1 MKKFVFFILCLEGAI
16 LSFNVSAVSA
26 LVPSVSKEL
35 LTPLFITAKII
46 WLYMLPYGVF
56 ALFYGPLIRVF
67 EAKYVEL
74 ICIILFSFSNLL
86 AGLSKNIHT
95 LFLARFLSGVFGASV
110 IPLTLILISKE
121 VDNKNRGKFIGL
133 FFSITFISSLLGLFL
148 SGVIYWRFIFLIPAF
163 FGFVLSVFMHFCL
176 PKFFTKSSV
185 KINYL
190 EIFKNKSILFLFI
203 YIFFISMFYH
213 AIQNWLSVYFFVK
226 FGFKQFLISIL
237 ITLTSLSGIFGEFIG
252 GIFSDKFGRIPT
264 INLGIFLMIL
274 SIFLLIFKLPFWIL
288 IVIMIIWGIGWT
300 FNHAGV
306 STLITTLPEKFLNE
320 SASLNS
326 SIRFISGGLGV
337 TFGGLLMEKS
347 FTFGFIFVGFGL
359 LFLLFLTNIL
369 IKI

>member
-26 LVPSVSKEL
+26 LVPSISKDL
-35 LTPLFITAKII
+35 SVPLFITAKII

-56 ALFYGPLIRVF
+56 ALFYGPLIRIF
-67 EAKYVEL
+67 EAKYIEL

-86 AGLSKNIHT
+86 AGLAKNIQA
-95 LFLARFLSGVFGASV
+95 LFLARFFAGVFGASV
-110 IPLTLILISKE
+110 IPLALILISKG

-133 FFSITFISSLLGLFL
+133 FFSVSFASSLLGLFL
-148 SGVIYWRFIFLIPAF
+148 SGIIYWRFIFLIPAF
-163 FGFVLSVFMHFCL
+163 FGFVLSIFMYLYL
-176 PKFFTKSSV
+176 PKFFTKSSIG
-185 KINYL
+185 INYFD
-190 EIFKNKSILFLFI
+190 IFKNKSIFFLFL

-213 AIQNWLSVYFFVK
+213 AIQNWLSVYFTVK
-226 FGFKQFLISIL
+226 FGFRQFLISTL

-252 GIFSDKFGRIPT
+252 GIFSDKFGKVPT

-274 SIFLLIFKLPFWIL
+274 SIFLLIFKSPFWVL
-288 IVIMIIWGIGWT
+288 IIIMIMWGAGWT

-337 TFGGLLMEKS
+337 SLGGLLMERS
-347 FTFGFIFVGFGL
+347 FTFGFLFIGLGL
-359 LFLLFLTNIL
+359 LCLLFLTNML